1 MYSEGNLM
9 EKLFTTKVK
18 DQIFYLT
25 IKNSENGNRVSD
37 ELAIELTQTI
47 DAAATDQKAIVI
59 TTEGNDFC
67 LGRAVMGEP
76 KGKLLEAYEM
86 RQRFDAVFDFYD
98 SFRRSPIPIICGVQ
112 GKAIGFG
119 CAMAAIC
126 DITISSEDAVFQL
139 PETSH
144 GIMPTMAMSSL
155 IDRVQRKAIL
165 YLTYTAMPVDAQ
177 YALNSG
183 LISQIVPA
191 NQLKNSIEEAAE
203 AIRRIPFPAIN
214 AVKEFSTNSIG
225 LPMSAAEDYARSLHS
240 LINSSE
246 AMRDK

>member
-1 MYSEGNLM
+1 MD
-9 EKLFTTKVK
+9 KLFTTKVK

-37 ELAIELTQTI
+37 ELAIELTQAI

-119 CAMAAIC
+119 CSMAAIC
-126 DITISSEDAVFQL
+126 DITISSEDAIFQL

-165 YLTYTAMPVDAQ
+165 YLTYTAASVDAQ

-191 NQLKNSIEEAAE
+191 NQLKNSLEEAAE
-203 AIRRIPFPAIN
+203 AIRRIPFPGIN
-214 AVKEFSTNSIG
+214 AVKEFSTNS
-225 LPMSAAEDYARSLHS
+225 MSFSFHG
-240 LINSSE
+240 
-246 AMRDK
+246 

>member
-1 MYSEGNLM
+1 MK
-9 EKLFTTKVK
+9 KLFTTKVK

-37 ELAIELTQTI
+37 QLATELTQTI
-47 DAAATDQKAIVI
+47 DTAALDQKAIVI
-59 TTEGNDFC
+59 ITEGEDFC

-76 KGKLLEAYEM
+76 EGKLPEAYEM
-86 RQRFDAVFDFYD
+86 RHRFDAVFNFYD

-126 DITISSEDAVFQL
+126 DITISAQDAIFQL

-165 YLTYTAMPVDAQ
+165 YLTYTAMPVDAK

-191 NQLKNSIEEAAE
+191 KKLHQSLEEAAE
-203 AIRRIPFPAIN
+203 AIRQIPFPAIN
-214 AVKEFSTNSIG
+214 AVKEFSSNSIG
-225 LPMSAAEDYARSLHS
+225 LPISAAEDYARSLHS

-246 AMRDK
+246 AMREK

>member
-1 MYSEGNLM
+1 MK
-9 EKLFTTKVK
+9 KLFTTKVK

-37 ELAIELTQTI
+37 QLATELTQTI
-47 DAAATDQKAIVI
+47 DTAALDQKAIVI
-59 TTEGNDFC
+59 ITEGEDFC

-76 KGKLLEAYEM
+76 EGKLPEAYEM
-86 RQRFDAVFDFYD
+86 RHRFDAVFNFYD

-126 DITISSEDAVFQL
+126 DITISAEDAIFQL

-191 NQLKNSIEEAAE
+191 KQLNKSIEEAAE
-203 AIRRIPFPAIN
+203 AISHIPFPAIK
-214 AVKEFSTNSIG
+214 AVKEFSSNSIG
-225 LPMSAAEDYARSLHS
+225 LPISAAEDYARSLHS

-246 AMRDK
+246 AMREK

>member
-1 MYSEGNLM
+1 M

-126 DITISSEDAVFQL
+126 DITISSEDAIFQL

-165 YLTYTAMPVDAQ
+165 YLTYTAESVDAQ

>member
-1 MYSEGNLM
+1 
-9 EKLFTTKVK
+9 
-18 DQIFYLT
+18 
-25 IKNSENGNRVSD
+25 
-37 ELAIELTQTI
+37 
-47 DAAATDQKAIVI
+47 
-59 TTEGNDFC
+59 
-67 LGRAVMGEP
+67 
-76 KGKLLEAYEM
+76 
-86 RQRFDAVFDFYD
+86 
-98 SFRRSPIPIICGVQ
+98 
-112 GKAIGFG
+112 
-119 CAMAAIC
+119 MAAIC
-126 DITISSEDAVFQL
+126 DITISSEDAIFQL

-165 YLTYTAMPVDAQ
+165 YLTYTAASVDAQ

-203 AIRRIPFPAIN
+203 AIRHIPFPAIN

>member
-1 MYSEGNLM
+1 M

-37 ELAIELTQTI
+37 QLATELTQTI
-47 DAAATDQKAIVI
+47 DTAALDQKAIVI
-59 TTEGNDFC
+59 ITEGEDFC

-76 KGKLLEAYEM
+76 EGKLLEAYEM
-86 RQRFDAVFDFYD
+86 RHRFDAVFNFYD

-126 DITISSEDAVFQL
+126 DITISAQDAIFQL

-165 YLTYTAMPVDAQ
+165 YLTYTAMPVDAK

-191 NQLKNSIEEAAE
+191 KQLNKSVEEAAE